1 MSAPK
6 PANFRSLADAWDSPV
21 AFATELAR
29 YYSQLEGSGYRLP
42 APEITAPMIGD
53 SAPGGDE

>member
-6 PANFRSLADAWDSPV
+6 PANFRALADAWDSPI

-29 YYSQLEGSGYRLP
+29 YYGQLEAEGHRLP
-42 APEITAPMIGD
+42 APDIT
-53 SAPGGDE
+53 SATHPAHDKETT